1 MRRQTFQLKEQ
12 NKNPRRETKL
22 ETSNLSDRVQ
32 DNAQKDAQW
41 TWEKEE
47 HSEKLNKELGNI
59 KKNQTKLKN
68 TKAEIKT
75 TLEIRWQWEKN
86 QPTGWQSSG
95 NHTSWTKKGK
105 KNLIK

>member
-1 MRRQTFQLKEQ
+1 MFQLKEQ

-22 ETSNLSDRVQ
+22 ESSNLSDRVQ

-75 TLEIRWQWEKN
+75 TLEVNKMAVRKESTNWMIE
-86 QPTGWQSSG
+86 
-95 NHTSWTKKGK
+95 
-105 KNLIK
+105 